1 MPQNLL
7 IVEDEFV
14 IAQDMRMIVN
24 SLGYGVS
31 GIAKSAAEALD
42 ILDREKPDLVL
53 LDIKII
59 GQVNGVELAKLIEK
73 EYHIPYLYVTSYAD
87 TSTLNS
93 VKETNPVGY
102 VLKPFDKRDIRVAL
116 EMSFAKIAAM
126 DIKPVEAEVK
136 PKAKNSS
143 EILGTSKVM
152 KDALNKVAQV
162 APTNVTVLIYG
173 ETGTGKELFARALHN
188 LSPRNNKPMIKV
200 NCAALPQ
207 ELIES
212 VLFGHE
218 KGSFTGATQKSI
230 GKFEQADGGTIFLDE
245 IGELPLALQPK
256 LLRTLQE
263 KEIDPIGSLGT
274 KKVNVRILAATNR
287 NLVKEVQKG
296 NFRADLFFRLNIFPV
311 KVPPL
316 RERKGDVMELANKF
330 LDKFSKSIGKQITKI
345 SDRTK
350 KEFESYEWP
359 GNVRELEHLIER
371 GVIMAE
377 GNEFEISVNSQ
388 PLAEDSEQST
398 FELKSLEDMERE
410 QILQTL
416 EYCKGKIR
424 GVGGA
429 AEILKIN
436 PNTLDAR
443 MKKLGISKVKT
454 FN

>member
-1 MPQNLL
+1 
-7 IVEDEFV
+7 
-14 IAQDMRMIVN
+14 
-24 SLGYGVS
+24 
-31 GIAKSAAEALD
+31 
-42 ILDREKPDLVL
+42 
-53 LDIKII
+53 
-59 GQVNGVELAKLIEK
+59 LIEK
-73 EYHIPYLYVTSYAD
+73 EYHVPYLYVTSYAD

-126 DIKPVEAEVK
+126 DQWSGRSESTVDA
-136 PKAKNSS
+136 SQ
-143 EILGTSKVM
+143 EILGSSKTL
-152 KDALNKVAQV
+152 KESLDKLSQV

-173 ETGTGKELFARALHN
+173 ETGTGKELFAKALHN
-188 LSPRNNKPMIKV
+188 MSPRSKKPLVKV

-245 IGELPLALQPK
+245 IGEMPLSLQPK

-263 KEIDPIGSLGT
+263 KEIDPIGSISS
-274 KKVNVRILAATNR
+274 KKIDIRIIAATNR
-287 NLVKEVQKG
+287 NLVKEVQEG

-311 KVPPL
+311 KVPSL
-316 RERKGDVMELANKF
+316 RERKGDIMELAHHFMQKF
-330 LDKFSKSIGKQITKI
+330 AKSINKPVKTI

-350 KEFESYEWP
+350 QEFEAYHWP
-359 GNVRELEHLIER
+359 GNVRELEHFIER

-377 GNEFEISVNSQ
+377 NQEFDISVQAQ
-388 PLAEDSEQST
+388 PVDEDGEKST

>member
-1 MPQNLL
+1 MSQNLL

-14 IAQDMRMIVN
+14 IAQDLRMIVN

-31 GIAKSAAEALD
+31 GVAKSAAEALD
-42 ILDREKPDLVL
+42 ILDREKPDLIL

-126 DIKPVEAEVK
+126 GKFQNSKSKTPDISK
-136 PKAKNSS
+136 
-143 EILGTSKVM
+143 EIIGQSGSL
-152 KDALNKVAQV
+152 KDALNKLSQV

-173 ETGTGKELFARALHN
+173 ETGTGKELFAKALHN
-188 LSPRNNKPMIKV
+188 MSPRKNKPLVKV

-245 IGELPLALQPK
+245 IGEMPLRLQPK
-256 LLRTLQE
+256 LLRALQE
-263 KEIDPIGSLGT
+263 KEIDPIGSTGT
-274 KKVNVRILAATNR
+274 KRIDVRIIAATNR
-287 NLVKEVQKG
+287 NLVKEVQNG

-316 RERKGDVMELANKF
+316 RERKEDIMVLANNF
-330 LDKFSKSIGKQITKI
+330 LEKFSKSINKSVKTI
-345 SDRTK
+345 SNRTK
-350 KEFESYEWP
+350 KEFEAYDWP
-359 GNVRELEHLIER
+359 GNVRELEHFIER

-377 GNEFEISVNSQ
+377 GDEFDISVESQ
-388 PLAEDSEQST
+388 PIASEGEQST
-398 FELKSLEDMERE
+398 FELKSLEDMERD
-410 QILQTL
+410 QIMQTL

-454 FN
+454 FT

>member
-1 MPQNLL
+1 MSQNLL

-31 GIAKSAAEALD
+31 GVAKSAAEALD
-42 ILDREKPDLVL
+42 ILDKEKPDLIL

-116 EMSFAKIAAM
+116 EMSFAKIAALG
-126 DIKPVEAEVK
+126 KPEMTVSSGG
-136 PKAKNSS
+136 KNTD
-143 EILGTSKVM
+143 EILGSSRSLKN
-152 KDALNKVAQV
+152 ALNKVAQV

-188 LSPRNNKPMIKV
+188 LSPRKKKPMVKV

-245 IGELPLALQPK
+245 IGELPLSLQPK

-263 KEIDPIGSLGT
+263 KEIDPIGSVGT
-274 KKVNVRILAATNR
+274 KKINVRIIAATNR
-287 NLVKEVQKG
+287 NLVKEVQQG

-316 RERKGDVMELANKF
+316 RERKEDLMDLTDGF
-330 LDKFSKSIGKQITKI
+330 LKKFSSSMGKSVTKI
-345 SDRTK
+345 SARTK
-350 KEFESYEWP
+350 KEFEGYDWP
-359 GNVRELEHLIER
+359 GNVRELEHVIER
-371 GVIMAE
+371 GVIITE
-377 GNEFEISVNSQ
+377 GDEFDLSFKLQ
-388 PLAEDSEQST
+388 PMSDEGDKST

-410 QILQTL
+410 QIMQTL